1 MLFFALS
8 SSTWDGLSDGVA
20 ILIIAVLLLLGLL
33 LGYALRG
40 LVGRWQAESIE
51 KKMRLRDEEAEA
63 EIKARLKEADI
74 AARATVVKV
83 REEFEASTKKRRAE
97 LQAIE
102 DRQTQREANL
112 DRKAATLD
120 ERETAAAAKSAE
132 ELLKA
137 RREYMM
143 TSRLYSFDTMS
154 DVISAAKVLP
164 ADCAGISSLY
174 REEQSGKLYLLLK
187 MKDVDELG
195 TMQGA
200 LAALSEYGHPE
211 KVTPAR
217 QQYLITHCTAVIKE
231 DAIGTLSEL

>member
-102 DRQTQREANL
+102 DRQ
-112 DRKAATLD
+112 DRK
-120 ERETAAAAKSAE
+120 S
-132 ELLKA
+132 
-137 RREYMM
+137 
-143 TSRLYSFDTMS
+143 
-154 DVISAAKVLP
+154 VV
-164 ADCAGISSLY
+164 
-174 REEQSGKLYLLLK
+174 
-187 MKDVDELG
+187 
-195 TMQGA
+195 
-200 LAALSEYGHPE
+200 
-211 KVTPAR
+211 
-217 QQYLITHCTAVIKE
+217 
-231 DAIGTLSEL
+231 